1 MIHQFHVIVAYSI
14 TFIVLGAL
22 FLSSYRQ
29 WKRLQK
35 GIRNKS

>member
-1 MIHQFHVIVAYSI
+1 MTHEFHVVAAYSI

-29 WKRLQK
+29 WKRLRK